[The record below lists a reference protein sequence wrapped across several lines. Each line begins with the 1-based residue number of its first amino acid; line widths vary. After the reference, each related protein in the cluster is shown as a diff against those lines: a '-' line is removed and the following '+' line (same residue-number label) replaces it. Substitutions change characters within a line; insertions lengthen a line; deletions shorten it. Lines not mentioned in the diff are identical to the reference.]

1 MLKKVIFRLPAACI
15 FTAMMMFISNAVLAA
30 EDEPVPVQPI
40 PVVKY
45 VMASPRAC
53 LLGPTLLSTN
63 IYWRPAGAAENFAR
77 ANGALRVKVGTRAV
91 FCLSREL
98 EGVWYKGSY
107 GCLGTSLELQ
117 WCRACKCEEC
127 DCNCND
133 CNLGSETQVSS
144 SRSAT
149 GDTTVCPWVTI
160 GRDGAKD
167 VRKGPSIG
175 TAKVGVP
182 VLFKKAGI
190 YYLRGIVRT
199 YANPWLRSVEAVN
212 TTSRNSVIPVVLAA
226 SDKDVIYVRVHVLDN
241 LIDDPNSVDEKVDE
255 PDVTYIRLMPD
266 DQSTEDDVELDNG
279 EAVELIDPDV
289 FAEEW
294 GQDCVISSDDE
305 P

>member
-1 MLKKVIFRLPAACI
+1 
-15 FTAMMMFISNAVLAA
+15 MMMFLSNAVLAA

-77 ANGALRVKVGTRAV
+77 ANGALKVAVGTRAV

-107 GCLGTSLELQ
+107 GCIGTSLELQ
-117 WCRACKCEEC
+117 WCRGCKCEEC
-127 DCNCND
+127 DCD
-133 CNLGSETQVSS
+133 CNNCTIGSETQASS
-144 SRSAT
+144 SQSATSMT
-149 GDTTVCPWVTI
+149 GDTKVCPWVTI
-160 GRDGAKD
+160 GRDSAKD

-175 TAKVGVP
+175 RAKVGVP
-182 VLFKKAGI
+182 VLFKTAGI
-190 YYLRGIVRT
+190 YYLRGIVHT
-199 YANPWLRSVEAVN
+199 YANPWLRSVDAVN
-212 TTSRNSVIPVVLAA
+212 AASRNKVMPLVLAA
-226 SDKDVIYVRVHVLDN
+226 SDKDVVYVRVHVLDN
-241 LIDDPNSVDEKVDE
+241 LVDDANGVDEKVNE

-266 DQSTEDDVELDNG
+266 DQSTEDDVELDSS

-294 GQDCVISSDDE
+294 GQDCVISPDDE